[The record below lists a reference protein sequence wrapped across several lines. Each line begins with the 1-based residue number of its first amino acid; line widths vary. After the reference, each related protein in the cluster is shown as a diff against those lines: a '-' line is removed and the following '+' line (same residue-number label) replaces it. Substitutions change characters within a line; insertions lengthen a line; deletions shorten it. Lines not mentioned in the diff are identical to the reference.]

1 MVCIL
6 NVRLAADEITPNN
19 LLVGDQGGVI
29 GCAVSVSSWGSV
41 GEGVRGGVEPVIQ
54 LPGFT
59 SLVLVQLE
67 LPGVEDEVGT
77 GGRFSFE

>member
-19 LLVGDQGGVI
+19 LLVGDRGGVI

-41 GEGVRGGVEPVIQ
+41 GEGVRVEPVIQ